1 MPRYWATPE
10 GLAVAAAAAGVVT
23 LLLYGN
29 SVDGALVWD
38 DVPALVDNR
47 DVRGGPGNPIVALL
61 WRDFWGFDLHSSISH
76 KVRPLVQLHQHPG
89 MCVSHTSAGPLGC
102 WQQSNA
108 PRPVSPLSASPAAD
122 NRRASELRRA
132 ESLGVCGRA
141 GGRSPRSRSG
151 CSTRYTGCGRCPTT
165 CSTWPCMR
173 SPPCW

>member
-76 KVRPLVQLHQHPG
+76 KVRRFNSINILACACRILRPGRWAVGSNRTLQDPSLHSPRLPLL
-89 MCVSHTSAGPLGC
+89 TIDA
-102 WQQSNA
+102 
-108 PRPVSPLSASPAAD
+108 
-122 NRRASELRRA
+122 RAS
-132 ESLGVCGRA
+132 
-141 GGRSPRSRSG
+141 
-151 CSTRYTGCGRCPTT
+151 
-165 CSTWPCMR
+165 
-173 SPPCW
+173 

>member
-76 KVRPLVQLHQHPG
+76 KVRPLVQLHQHPACACRILRPG
-89 MCVSHTSAGPLGC
+89 RWAVGSNRTLQDPSLHSPRLPLLTID
-102 WQQSNA
+102 A
-108 PRPVSPLSASPAAD
+108 
-122 NRRASELRRA
+122 RAS
-132 ESLGVCGRA
+132 
-141 GGRSPRSRSG
+141 
-151 CSTRYTGCGRCPTT
+151 
-165 CSTWPCMR
+165 
-173 SPPCW
+173 

>member
-76 KVRPLVQLHQHPG
+76 KVRLAGSTP
-89 MCVSHTSAGPLGC
+89 STSWHVRVAYF
-102 WQQSNA
+102 
-108 PRPVSPLSASPAAD
+108 
-122 NRRASELRRA
+122 
-132 ESLGVCGRA
+132 GRA
-141 GGRSPRSRSG
+141 VGLLAAIERSKTRLSTLRVSR
-151 CSTRYTGCGRCPTT
+151 C
-165 CSTWPCMR
+165 
-173 SPPCW
+173 